1 MNYKDIIQI
10 LVGHPLIKD
19 ITKWMNSESKDLQLN
34 GLQASGKG
42 MMLSAIQQV
51 SGAKILVVMEDAET
65 AAYLYNDI
73 NRAMPTAKCGLL
85 PSSYKKSPKHGGLD
99 LASEIM
105 RTDALNIMHNAQ
117 ITTTPSTPNSK
128 LSTKCSPKLGEL
140 SEGLRGMQTLNS
152 KLSTLNSKLNNGW
165 LIVTS
170 PEGLIERV
178 APQQAFET
186 KRLIIRKGEIV
197 DSEKVIHSLAEWGF
211 ELVEFVYEPG
221 QYAQRGSILD
231 IFSFSNERPYRI
243 DFWDDE
249 VESIRVFDIEKQL
262 SINEVEEISIL
273 PNVTAKGDKETIS
286 IFNFLPSD
294 TIICWANMTFAIE
307 RINDIYDDTLIKQ
320 HSEKNVAD
328 VLNILINGNIAK
340 EQIAN
345 FRHITLKNS
354 TLLNS
359 QLSTECSPKLGEVH
373 EVGRGMLT
381 LNFNQ
386 SAQPPYHKNFDIVA
400 ESLRSF
406 INDGY
411 AIHICSDSKK
421 QTDRIASIFDE
432 RGDNIHFT
440 PIEGTIH
447 EGFID
452 HDLSVCFFTDHQIFD
467 RYHKFSLKSDIAK
480 AGKVSMTLKE
490 INQLQ
495 IGDYVV
501 HIDHGI
507 GKFAGLMVAENN
519 GKRQEVIKLLY
530 QNDDVIF
537 VSIHGLHRISK
548 YKGKDGEPPRINKLG
563 TGAWERLKERTKAKV
578 KDIARDLIQ
587 LYAAR
592 KAEKGFQ
599 FTPDSYLQ
607 HELEASFIYEDT
619 PDQATSTADIKH
631 DMESALPMDRLV
643 CGDVGFGKTELAIR
657 AAFKAATDGK
667 QVAVLVPTTVL
678 ALQHYKTFSERLKEF
693 PCRVEYL
700 SRAKKPSEVKVIKQD
715 LADGKIDILI
725 GTHKI
730 VGKEIK
736 FKDLGLL
743 IIDEEQKF
751 GVSVKEKLKA
761 MKVNVD
767 TLTLT
772 ATPIP
777 RTLQFSLM
785 GARDL
790 SILTTPPPNRYP
802 VTTEVCSYDD
812 EIIRDAIVT
821 EMNRNGQVF
830 LINNRVQNIY
840 LIEQKVRA
848 LVPDARVAVAHGQM
862 PTEQLE
868 ETIIDFIDYEY
879 DILIATSV
887 IESGVDIPNVNTIIV
902 HNAHMF
908 GLSDLHQLRGR
919 VGRSNR
925 KAYCYLIA
933 PPFNMLTSDARRRL
947 QAIETFAELG
957 SGFNIAMQDLD
968 IRGAGNI
975 LGAEQSGFIT
985 DLGYETY
992 QKILNEALAELRDQ
1006 EFSGL
1011 FADRKDAKD
1020 NYVSDCFIESDMEL
1034 MLPNWYVESQTER
1047 MALYRE
1053 LDNIQNER
1061 ALEEYKKRLNDRFGR
1076 IPDEAGDLMTM
1087 VRLRWLAQRYGVERL
1102 ILKRGKMHAYLVT
1115 NQKSAF
1121 YESKEFETLIQFCMA
1136 NYKRCALSEKDNKRI
1151 VQVSN
1156 INSVDD
1162 AYNIFNELNINT

>member
-1 MNYKDIIQI
+1 MNYNDIIQI
-10 LVGHPLIKD
+10 LAGHPLVKD
-19 ITKWMNSESKDLQLN
+19 ATKWMKSKSQNLQIN

-42 MMLSAIQQV
+42 MMHRAI
-51 SGAKILVVMEDAET
+51 
-65 AAYLYNDI
+65 
-73 NRAMPTAKCGLL
+73 PTGQCGLL
-85 PSSYKKSPKHGGLD
+85 PSSYKKLPKHGGLD

-105 RTDALNIMHNAQ
+105 RTDALNIIHN
-117 ITTTPSTPNSK
+117 PHD
-128 LSTKCSPKLGEL
+128 
-140 SEGLRGMQTLNS
+140 
-152 KLSTLNSKLNNGW
+152 NGW
-165 LIVTS
+165 LIITS

-178 APQQAFET
+178 ATKQTFEK
-186 KRLIIRKGEIV
+186 KRLTIRKGEEI
-197 DSEKVIHSLAEWGF
+197 DTEAIIRSLTEWGF

-221 QYAQRGSILD
+221 QYAQRGSIID

-243 DFWDDE
+243 DLWGDE
-249 VESIRVFDIEKQL
+249 VESIRIFDIEKQL
-262 SINEVEEISIL
+262 SINEIDEINIL
-273 PNVTAKGDKETIS
+273 PNVTAKSNKETVS
-286 IFNFLPSD
+286 IFNFLPQD

-328 VLNILINGNIAK
+328 VLNLLINGNIAK
-340 EQIAN
+340 EQIVD
-345 FRHITLKNS
+345 FRHITLKN
-354 TLLNS
+354 TNLLNS
-359 QLSTECSPKLGEVH
+359 AQPS
-373 EVGRGMLT
+373 T

-400 ESLRSF
+400 DSLRSF
-406 INDGY
+406 INEGY

-421 QTDRIASIFDE
+421 QTDRIAAIFDE

-440 PIEGTIH
+440 AIEGTIH

-530 QNDDVIF
+530 QNDDAIF

-548 YKGKDGEPPRINKLG
+548 YKGKDDEPPRMNKLG
-563 TGAWERLKERTKAKV
+563 SGAWERLKERTKAKV
-578 KDIARDLIQ
+578 KDIARDLIL

-619 PDQATSTADIKH
+619 PDQAKSTADIKQ
-631 DMESALPMDRLV
+631 DMESSLPMDRLV

-678 ALQHYKTFSERLKEF
+678 ALQHYKTFSERLKDF
-693 PCRVEYL
+693 PCQVEYL
-700 SRAKKPSEVKVIKQD
+700 SRAKKPSEVKLIKQQ
-715 LADGKIDILI
+715 LAEGKIDILI

-730 VGKEIK
+730 VGKDIL

-790 SILTTPPPNRYP
+790 SILTTPPSNRYP
-802 VTTEVCSYDD
+802 VTTEVCTYDD

-868 ETIIDFIDYEY
+868 QTIIDFIDYEY
-879 DILIATSV
+879 DVLIATSV

-925 KAYCYLIA
+925 KAYCYLMA
-933 PPFNMLTSDARRRL
+933 PPLNALTSDAR
-947 QAIETFAELG
+947 
-957 SGFNIAMQDLD
+957 S
-968 IRGAGNI
+968 
-975 LGAEQSGFIT
+975 S
-985 DLGYETY
+985 
-992 QKILNEALAELRDQ
+992 
-1006 EFSGL
+1006 
-1011 FADRKDAKD
+1011 
-1020 NYVSDCFIESDMEL
+1020 C
-1034 MLPNWYVESQTER
+1034 MLSSSR
-1047 MALYRE
+1047 
-1053 LDNIQNER
+1053 
-1061 ALEEYKKRLNDRFGR
+1061 
-1076 IPDEAGDLMTM
+1076 
-1087 VRLRWLAQRYGVERL
+1087 
-1102 ILKRGKMHAYLVT
+1102 
-1115 NQKSAF
+1115 
-1121 YESKEFETLIQFCMA
+1121 
-1136 NYKRCALSEKDNKRI
+1136 
-1151 VQVSN
+1151 
-1156 INSVDD
+1156 
-1162 AYNIFNELNINT
+1162 

>member
-10 LVGHPLIKD
+10 LAGHPLVKD
-19 ITKWMNSESKDLQLN
+19 ATKWMKSKSQNLQIN

-42 MMLSAIQQV
+42 MMLSAIQQK
-51 SGAKILVVMEDAET
+51 SKAKMLVVMEDAET

-73 NRAMPTAKCGLL
+73 NRVMPTGECGLI

-105 RTDALNIMHNAQ
+105 RTDALNIIHNSQ
-117 ITTTPSTPNSK
+117 
-128 LSTKCSPKLGEL
+128 
-140 SEGLRGMQTLNS
+140 
-152 KLSTLNSKLNNGW
+152 NNGW
-165 LIVTS
+165 LIITS

-178 APQQAFET
+178 ATQQTFEK
-186 KRLIIRKGEIV
+186 KRLTIRKGEEI
-197 DSEKVIHSLAEWGF
+197 DSELIIHSLAEWGF

-221 QYAQRGSILD
+221 QYAQRGSIID

-243 DFWDDE
+243 DLWGDE

-262 SINEVEEISIL
+262 SINEIAEINIL
-273 PNVTAKGDKETIS
+273 PNVTAKGNKDTIS
-286 IFNFLPSD
+286 IFNFIPQD

-320 HSEKNVAD
+320 NSEKNVAD
-328 VLNILINGNIAK
+328 ILNLLINGNIAK

-345 FRHITLKNS
+345 FRHITLKN
-354 TLLNS
+354 TPQLNS
-359 QLSTECSPKLGEVH
+359 QLSI
-373 EVGRGMLT
+373 

-400 ESLRSF
+400 DSLRSF

-411 AIHICSDSKK
+411 SIHICSDSKK
-421 QTDRIASIFDE
+421 QTDRIAAIFDE

-440 PIEGTIH
+440 AIEGTIH

-507 GKFAGLMVAENN
+507 GKFAGLMVADNN
-519 GKRQEVIKLLY
+519 GKKQEVIKLLY

-578 KDIARDLIQ
+578 KDIARDLIR

-619 PDQATSTADIKH
+619 PDQAKSTADIKQ
-631 DMESALPMDRLV
+631 DMESSLPMDRLV

-678 ALQHYKTFSERLKEF
+678 ALQHYKTFSERLKDF
-693 PCRVEYL
+693 PCKVEYL
-700 SRAKKPSEVKVIKQD
+700 SRAKKPSEVKLIKQQ
-715 LADGKIDILI
+715 LAEGKIDILI

-730 VGKEIK
+730 VGKDIQ

-802 VTTEVCSYDD
+802 VTTEVCTYDD

-868 ETIIDFIDYEY
+868 QTIIDFIDYDY
-879 DILIATSV
+879 DVLIATSV

-925 KAYCYLIA
+925 KAFCYLMA
-933 PPFNMLTSDARRRL
+933 PPLNMLTSDARRRL

-992 QKILNEALAELRDQ
+992 QKILNEALSELRDQ
-1006 EFSGL
+1006 EFSQL
-1011 FADRKDAKD
+1011 FADRKDANN
-1020 NYVSDCFIESDMEL
+1020 NYVHDCFIESDMEL

-1061 ALEEYKKRLNDRFGR
+1061 ALEEYRKRLTDRFGR

-1102 ILKRGKMHAYLVT
+1102 ILKRGKMHAYLVS
-1115 NQKSAF
+1115 NPKSVF

-1162 AYNIFNELNINT
+1162 AYNIFNELSIKK

>member
-1 MNYKDIIQI
+1 MNYNDIIQI
-10 LVGHPLIKD
+10 LAGHPLVKD
-19 ITKWMNSESKDLQLN
+19 ATKWIKSKSQNLQIN

-42 MMLSAIQQV
+42 MMLGAIQQK
-51 SGAKILVVMEDAET
+51 SKAKMLVVMEDAET

-73 NRAMPTAKCGLL
+73 NRAIPTGQCGLL

-105 RTDALNIMHNAQ
+105 RTDALNIIHN
-117 ITTTPSTPNSK
+117 PHD
-128 LSTKCSPKLGEL
+128 
-140 SEGLRGMQTLNS
+140 
-152 KLSTLNSKLNNGW
+152 NGW
-165 LIVTS
+165 LIITS

-178 APQQAFET
+178 ATKQTFEK
-186 KRLIIRKGEIV
+186 KRLTIRKGEEI
-197 DSEKVIHSLAEWGF
+197 DTEAIIRSLTEWGF

-221 QYAQRGSILD
+221 QYAQRGSIID

-243 DFWDDE
+243 DLWGDE
-249 VESIRVFDIEKQL
+249 VESIRIFDIEKQL
-262 SINEVEEISIL
+262 SINEIDEINIL
-273 PNVTAKGDKETIS
+273 PNVTAKSNKETVS
-286 IFNFLPSD
+286 IFNFLPQD

-328 VLNILINGNIAK
+328 VLNLLINGNIAK
-340 EQIAN
+340 EQIVD
-345 FRHITLKNS
+345 FRHITLKN
-354 TLLNS
+354 TNLLNS
-359 QLSTECSPKLGEVH
+359 AQPS
-373 EVGRGMLT
+373 T

-400 ESLRSF
+400 DSLRSF
-406 INDGY
+406 INEGY

-421 QTDRIASIFDE
+421 QTDRIAAIFDE

-440 PIEGTIH
+440 AIEGTIH

-530 QNDDVIF
+530 QNDDAIF

-548 YKGKDGEPPRINKLG
+548 YKGKDGEPPRMNKLG
-563 TGAWERLKERTKAKV
+563 SGAWERLKERTKAKV
-578 KDIARDLIQ
+578 KDIARDLIL

-619 PDQATSTADIKH
+619 PDQAKSTADIKQ
-631 DMESALPMDRLV
+631 DMESSLPMDRLV

-678 ALQHYKTFSERLKEF
+678 ALQHYKTFSERLKDF
-693 PCRVEYL
+693 PCKVEYL
-700 SRAKKPSEVKVIKQD
+700 SRAKKPSEVKLIKQQ
-715 LADGKIDILI
+715 LAEGKIDILI

-730 VGKEIK
+730 VGKDIL

-790 SILTTPPPNRYP
+790 SILTTPPFNRYP
-802 VTTEVCSYDD
+802 VTTEVCTYDD

-868 ETIIDFIDYEY
+868 QTIIDFIDYEY
-879 DILIATSV
+879 DVLIATSV

-925 KAYCYLIA
+925 KAYCYLMA
-933 PPFNMLTSDARRRL
+933 PPLNALTSDARRRL

-992 QKILNEALAELRDQ
+992 QKILNEALSELRDQ
-1006 EFSGL
+1006 EFSQL
-1011 FADRKDAKD
+1011 FADRKDANN
-1020 NYVSDCFIESDMEL
+1020 NYVHDCFIESDMEL

-1053 LDNIQNER
+1053 LDNIQDER
-1061 ALEEYKKRLNDRFGR
+1061 ALEEYRKRLTDRFGR

-1102 ILKRGKMHAYLVT
+1102 ILKRGKMHAYLVSNT
-1115 NQKSAF
+1115 KSAF
-1121 YESKEFETLIQFCMA
+1121 YESKEFETLIQFCMT

-1162 AYNIFNELNINT
+1162 AYSIFNELSIKK

>member
-1 MNYKDIIQI
+1 MIYKDIIQI
-10 LVGHPLIKD
+10 LAGHPLLKD
-19 ITKWMNSESKDLQLN
+19 ISKWMNSDSKGLQLN

-42 MMLSAIQQV
+42 MMLSAIQQ
-51 SGAKILVVMEDAET
+51 SFDAKMLIVMEDAET

-73 NRAMPTAKCGLL
+73 NRAMPIGTCGLL
-85 PSSYKKSPKHGGLD
+85 PSSYKKSPKQGGLD

-105 RTDALNIMHNAQ
+105 RTDALNIIHKTQDYNKKD
-117 ITTTPSTPNSK
+117 NSQ
-128 LSTKCSPKLGEL
+128 P
-140 SEGLRGMQTLNS
+140 
-152 KLSTLNSKLNNGW
+152 STLNSQLNDGW

-178 APQQAFET
+178 EPQQTFET
-186 KRLIIRKGEIV
+186 KRLTIRKGEEI
-197 DSEKVIHSLAEWGF
+197 DSELIIKNLAEWGF

-345 FRHITLKNS
+345 FRHITLKNTS
-354 TLLNS
+354 LLS
-359 QLSTECSPKLGEVH
+359 YQPS
-373 EVGRGMLT
+373 T

-400 ESLRSF
+400 DSLHSF

-730 VGKEIK
+730 VGKDIV

-802 VTTEVCSYDD
+802 VTTEVCTYDD

-848 LVPDARVAVAHGQM
+848 LVPDARIAVAHGQM

-879 DILIATSV
+879 DVLIATSV

-992 QKILNEALAELRDQ
+992 QKILNEALTELRDQ

-1061 ALEEYKKRLNDRFGR
+1061 ALEEYKKRLTDRFGR

-1102 ILKRGKMHAYLVT
+1102 ILKRGKMHAYLVS
-1115 NQKSAF
+1115 NQKSTF
-1121 YESKEFETLIQFCMA
+1121 YESKEFEELIQYCMS

-1162 AYNIFNELNINT
+1162 AYNIFNELSLKK

>member
-10 LVGHPLIKD
+10 LTGHPLVKD
-19 ITKWMNSESKDLQLN
+19 TTKWMKSKSQNLQIN

-42 MMLSAIQQV
+42 MMLSAIQQK
-51 SGAKILVVMEDAET
+51 SKAKMLVVMEDAET

-73 NRAMPTAKCGLL
+73 NRAMPTGECGLL

-105 RTDALNIMHNAQ
+105 RTDALNIIHNSQ
-117 ITTTPSTPNSK
+117 
-128 LSTKCSPKLGEL
+128 
-140 SEGLRGMQTLNS
+140 
-152 KLSTLNSKLNNGW
+152 NNGW
-165 LIVTS
+165 LIITS

-178 APQQAFET
+178 ATQQTFEK
-186 KRLIIRKGEIV
+186 KRLTIRKGEEI
-197 DSEKVIHSLAEWGF
+197 DSELIVRSLTEWGF
-211 ELVEFVYEPG
+211 EFVEFVYEPG
-221 QYAQRGSILD
+221 QYAQRGSIID

-243 DFWDDE
+243 DLWGDE
-249 VESIRVFDIEKQL
+249 VESIRIFDIEKQL
-262 SINEVEEISIL
+262 SINEIDEINIL
-273 PNVTAKGDKETIS
+273 PNVTAKGDKDTVS
-286 IFNFLPSD
+286 IFNFLPQD
-294 TIICWANMTFAIE
+294 TVICWANMTFAIE

-328 VLNILINGNIAK
+328 VLNLLINGNIAK
-340 EQIAN
+340 EQMAN
-345 FRHITLKNS
+345 FRHITLKNTS
-354 TLLNS
+354 LLSSQATTL
-359 QLSTECSPKLGEVH
+359 T
-373 EVGRGMLT
+373 
-381 LNFNQ
+381 FNQ

-400 ESLRSF
+400 NSLRSF
-406 INDGY
+406 INEGY

-421 QTDRIASIFDE
+421 QTDRIAAIFDE

-440 PIEGTIH
+440 AIEGTIH

-507 GKFAGLMVAENN
+507 GKFAGLMVTENN
-519 GKRQEVIKLLY
+519 GKRQEVIKLIYL
-530 QNDDVIF
+530 NDDAIF

-548 YKGKDGEPPRINKLG
+548 YKGKDGEPPRMNKLG
-563 TGAWERLKERTKAKV
+563 SGAWERLKERTKAKV
-578 KDIARDLIQ
+578 KDIARDLIL

-619 PDQATSTADIKH
+619 PDQAKSTADIKQ
-631 DMESALPMDRLV
+631 DMESSLPMDRLV

-678 ALQHYKTFSERLKEF
+678 ALQHYKTFSERLKDF
-693 PCRVEYL
+693 PCKIEYL
-700 SRAKKPSEVKVIKQD
+700 SRAKKPSEVKLIKQQ
-715 LADGKIDILI
+715 LAEGKIDILI

-730 VGKEIK
+730 VGKEIQ

-802 VTTEVCSYDD
+802 VTTEVCTYDD

-848 LVPDARVAVAHGQM
+848 LVPDARIAVAHGQM

-868 ETIIDFIDYEY
+868 QTIIDFIDYEY
-879 DILIATSV
+879 DVLIATSV

-925 KAYCYLIA
+925 KAFCYLMA
-933 PPFNMLTSDARRRL
+933 PPLNMLTSDARRRL

-1006 EFSGL
+1006 EFSQL
-1011 FADRKDAKD
+1011 FADRRDA
-1020 NYVSDCFIESDMEL
+1020 NTNFVNDCFIESDMEL

-1047 MALYRE
+1047 IALYRE

-1061 ALEEYKKRLNDRFGR
+1061 ALEEYRKRLTDRFGR

-1102 ILKRGKMHAYLVT
+1102 ILKRGKMHAYLVSNT
-1115 NQKSAF
+1115 KSTF

-1162 AYNIFNELNINT
+1162 AYNIFNELSQKK

>member
-1 MNYKDIIQI
+1 MIYKDIIQI
-10 LVGHPLIKD
+10 LAGHPLLKD
-19 ITKWMNSESKDLQLN
+19 ISKWMNSDSKGLQLN

-42 MMLSAIQQV
+42 MMLSAIQQ
-51 SGAKILVVMEDAET
+51 SFDAKMLIVMEDAET

-73 NRAMPTAKCGLL
+73 NRAMPIGTCGLL
-85 PSSYKKSPKHGGLD
+85 PSSYKKSPKQGGLD

-105 RTDALNIMHNAQ
+105 RTDALNIIHKTQDNNKKD
-117 ITTTPSTPNSK
+117 NS
-128 LSTKCSPKLGEL
+128 
-140 SEGLRGMQTLNS
+140 Q
-152 KLSTLNSKLNNGW
+152 LSTLNSQLNDGW

-178 APQQAFET
+178 EPQQTFET
-186 KRLIIRKGEIV
+186 KRLTIRKGEEI
-197 DSEKVIHSLAEWGF
+197 DSELIIKNLAEWGF

-345 FRHITLKNS
+345 FRHITLKNTS
-354 TLLNS
+354 LLS
-359 QLSTECSPKLGEVH
+359 YQPS
-373 EVGRGMLT
+373 T

-400 ESLRSF
+400 DSLHSF

-730 VGKEIK
+730 VGKDIV

-802 VTTEVCSYDD
+802 VTTEVCTYDD

-848 LVPDARVAVAHGQM
+848 LVPDARIAVAHGQM

-879 DILIATSV
+879 DVLIATSV

-992 QKILNEALAELRDQ
+992 QKILNEALTELRDQ

-1061 ALEEYKKRLNDRFGR
+1061 ALEEYKKRLTDRFGR
-1076 IPDEAGDLMTM
+1076 IPDEASDLMTM

-1102 ILKRGKMHAYLVT
+1102 ILKRGKMHAYLVS
-1115 NQKSAF
+1115 NQKSTF
-1121 YESKEFETLIQFCMA
+1121 YESKEFEELIQYCMS

-1162 AYNIFNELNINT
+1162 AYNIFNELSLKK

>member
-1 MNYKDIIQI
+1 MNYNDIIQI
-10 LVGHPLIKD
+10 LAGHPLVKD
-19 ITKWMNSESKDLQLN
+19 ATKWMKSKSQNLQIN

-42 MMLSAIQQV
+42 MMLGAIQQK
-51 SGAKILVVMEDAET
+51 SKAKMLVVMEDAET

-73 NRAMPTAKCGLL
+73 NRAIPTGQCGLL

-105 RTDALNIMHNAQ
+105 RTDALNIIHN
-117 ITTTPSTPNSK
+117 PHD
-128 LSTKCSPKLGEL
+128 
-140 SEGLRGMQTLNS
+140 
-152 KLSTLNSKLNNGW
+152 NGW
-165 LIVTS
+165 LIITS

-178 APQQAFET
+178 ATKQTFEK
-186 KRLIIRKGEIV
+186 KRLTIRKGEEI
-197 DSEKVIHSLAEWGF
+197 DTETIIQSLTEWGF

-221 QYAQRGSILD
+221 QYAQRGSIID

-243 DFWDDE
+243 DLWGDE
-249 VESIRVFDIEKQL
+249 VESIRIFDIEKQL
-262 SINEVEEISIL
+262 SINEIDEINIL
-273 PNVTAKGDKETIS
+273 PNVTAKSNKETVS
-286 IFNFLPSD
+286 IFNFLPQD

-328 VLNILINGNIAK
+328 VLNLLINGNIAK
-340 EQIAN
+340 EQIVD
-345 FRHITLKNS
+345 FRHITLKN
-354 TLLNS
+354 THILNNTQPS
-359 QLSTECSPKLGEVH
+359 
-373 EVGRGMLT
+373 T

-400 ESLRSF
+400 DSLRSF
-406 INDGY
+406 INEGY

-421 QTDRIASIFDE
+421 QTDRIAAIFDE

-440 PIEGTIH
+440 AIEGTIH

-530 QNDDVIF
+530 QNDDAIF

-548 YKGKDGEPPRINKLG
+548 YKGKDGEPPRMNKLG
-563 TGAWERLKERTKAKV
+563 SGAWERLKERTKAKV
-578 KDIARDLIQ
+578 KDIARDLIL

-619 PDQATSTADIKH
+619 PDQAKSTADIKQ
-631 DMESALPMDRLV
+631 DMESSLPMDRLV

-678 ALQHYKTFSERLKEF
+678 ALQHYKTFSERLKDF
-693 PCRVEYL
+693 PCKVEYL
-700 SRAKKPSEVKVIKQD
+700 SRAKKPSEVKLIKQQ
-715 LADGKIDILI
+715 LAEGKIDILI

-730 VGKEIK
+730 VGKDIL

-790 SILTTPPPNRYP
+790 SILTTPPSNRYP
-802 VTTEVCSYDD
+802 VTTEVCTYDD
-812 EIIRDAIVT
+812 ETIRDAIVT

-868 ETIIDFIDYEY
+868 QTIIDFIDYEY
-879 DILIATSV
+879 DVLIATSV

-925 KAYCYLIA
+925 KAYCYLMA
-933 PPFNMLTSDARRRL
+933 PPLNALTSDARRRL

-992 QKILNEALAELRDQ
+992 QKILNEALSELRDQ
-1006 EFSGL
+1006 EFSQL
-1011 FADRKDAKD
+1011 FADRKDANN
-1020 NYVSDCFIESDMEL
+1020 NYVHDCFIESDMEL

-1053 LDNIQNER
+1053 LDNIQDER
-1061 ALEEYKKRLNDRFGR
+1061 ALEEYRKRLTDRFGR

-1102 ILKRGKMHAYLVT
+1102 ILKRGKMHAYLVSNT
-1115 NQKSAF
+1115 KSAF
-1121 YESKEFETLIQFCMA
+1121 YESKEFETLIQFCMT

-1162 AYNIFNELNINT
+1162 AYSIFNELSIKNK

>member
-1 MNYKDIIQI
+1 MIYKDIIQQ
-10 LVGHPLIKD
+10 LTRHPLVKD
-19 ITKWMNSESKDLQLN
+19 ITKWMKSNSNGLQLN

-42 MMLSAIQQV
+42 MMLSAIQQ
-51 SGAKILVVMEDAET
+51 SSEAKMLIVMEDAET

-73 NRAMPTAKCGLL
+73 NRAMPAGTCGLL

-105 RTDALNIMHNAQ
+105 RTDALNIIHNSQ
-117 ITTTPSTPNSK
+117 FIIHNYKNSN
-128 LSTKCSPKLGEL
+128 LSPLTS
-140 SEGLRGMQTLNS
+140 N
-152 KLSTLNSKLNNGW
+152 LNNGW

-178 APQQAFET
+178 TPQQTFET
-186 KRLIIRKGEIV
+186 KRLTIHKGEEI
-197 DSEKVIHSLAEWGF
+197 DSEKIIHSLAEWGF

-243 DFWDDE
+243 DFWDNE
-249 VESIRVFDIEKQL
+249 IESIRVFDIEKQL

-273 PNVTAKGDKETIS
+273 PNVTAKSDKETVS

-320 HSEKNVAD
+320 HSEKNIAD
-328 VLNILINGNIAK
+328 VLNLLINGNIAK

-354 TLLNS
+354 SLLTPNS
-359 QLSTECSPKLGEVH
+359 S
-373 EVGRGMLT
+373 

-400 ESLRSF
+400 DSLRSF

-411 AIHICSDSKK
+411 TIHICSDSKK

-678 ALQHYKTFSERLKEF
+678 ALQHYKTFSERLKDF
-693 PCRVEYL
+693 PCKVEYL
-700 SRAKKPSEVKVIKQD
+700 SRAKKPAEVKQIKQQ

-730 VGKEIK
+730 VGKDIV

-790 SILTTPPPNRYP
+790 SILTTPPSNRYP
-802 VTTEVCSYDD
+802 VATEVCTYND

-879 DILIATSV
+879 DVLIATSV

-992 QKILNEALAELRDQ
+992 QKILNEALSELRDQ
-1006 EFSGL
+1006 EFSQL
-1011 FADRKDAKD
+1011 FADRKDSNN
-1020 NYVSDCFIESDMEL
+1020 NYVHDCFIESDMEL

-1053 LDNIQNER
+1053 LDNIQNEH
-1061 ALEEYKKRLNDRFGR
+1061 ALEEYRKRLTDRFGR

-1102 ILKRGKMHAYLVT
+1102 ILKRGKMHAYLVS

-1121 YESKEFETLIQFCMA
+1121 YESAEFETLIQFCMT
-1136 NYKRCALSEKDNKRI
+1136 NYHRCALSEKDNKRI

-1156 INSVDD
+1156 IHSVDE
-1162 AYNIFNELNINT
+1162 AYNIFNELSLKK

>member
-1 MNYKDIIQI
+1 MNYKDIIQ
-10 LVGHPLIKD
+10 LLATHPMLKD
-19 ITKWMNSESKDLQLN
+19 VARWMNSNAQSLHLG
-34 GLQASGKG
+34 GLHASGKS
-42 MMLSAIQQV
+42 MMLNAIQQTT
-51 SGAKILVVMEDAET
+51 GMKMLVVAEDAET

-73 NRAMPTAKCGLL
+73 NRAMPVGKCGLL

-105 RTDALNIMHNAQ
+105 RTDALNIMHETRDTRHETRDA
-117 ITTTPSTPNSK
+117 
-128 LSTKCSPKLGEL
+128 
-140 SEGLRGMQTLNS
+140 R
-152 KLSTLNSKLNNGW
+152 LSTLNSQLNNGW

-178 APQQAFET
+178 APRQTFET
-186 KRLIIRKGEIV
+186 KRLTIRKGEEI
-197 DSEKVIHSLAEWGF
+197 DSELVVRNLAEWGF

-243 DFWDDE
+243 DFWGDE

-262 SINEVEEISIL
+262 SINEVEEINIL
-273 PNVTAKGDKETIS
+273 PNVTAKDGEETVS

-294 TIICWANMTFAIE
+294 TIICWSNMTFALE
-307 RINDIYDDTLIKQ
+307 RLNDIYDDTLVKQ
-320 HSEKNVAD
+320 HSEKNIAD
-328 VLNILINGNIAK
+328 VLNVLINGNIAK
-340 EQIAN
+340 EQCASFKHIYLDK
-345 FRHITLKNS
+345 RHETRNAK
-354 TLLNS
+354 
-359 QLSTECSPKLGEVH
+359 LS
-373 EVGRGMLT
+373 T

-386 SAQPPYHKNFDIVA
+386 STQPPYHKNFDIVS

-411 AIHICSDSKK
+411 AIYICSDSKK
-421 QTDRIASIFDE
+421 QTDRIAAIFDE

-440 PIEGTIH
+440 PVEGTIH

-507 GKFAGLMVAENN
+507 GKFAGLMVADNN
-519 GKRQEVIKLLY
+519 GKKQEVIKLLY

-599 FTPDSYLQ
+599 FSPDSYLQ

-619 PDQATSTADIKH
+619 PDQAKSTADIKH
-631 DMESALPMDRLV
+631 DMESTLPMDRLV

-700 SRAKKPSEVKVIKQD
+700 SRAKKPAEVKQIRQD

-730 VGKEIK
+730 VGKDIQ

-812 EIIRDAIVT
+812 EIIRDAIIT

-848 LVPDARVAVAHGQM
+848 LVPYARVAVAHGQM
-862 PTEQLE
+862 PTQELE

-879 DILIATSV
+879 DVLIATSV

-925 KAYCYLIA
+925 KAFCYLIA

-992 QKILNEALAELRDQ
+992 QKILNEALSELRDQ
-1006 EFSGL
+1006 EFSQL
-1011 FADRKDAKD
+1011 FADRKDAND
-1020 NYVSDCFIESDMEL
+1020 NYVHDCFIESDMEL

-1061 ALEEYKKRLNDRFGR
+1061 ALEEYKQRLTDRFGR

-1102 ILKRGKMHAYLVT
+1102 ILKRGKMHAYLVS

-1121 YESKEFETLIQFCMA
+1121 YESKEFEELIQYCMT

-1162 AYNIFNELNINT
+1162 AYNVFNELSLKKAISSK

>member
-10 LVGHPLIKD
+10 LTGHPLVKD
-19 ITKWMNSESKDLQLN
+19 TTKWMKSKSQNLQIN

-42 MMLSAIQQV
+42 MMLSAIQQK
-51 SGAKILVVMEDAET
+51 SKAKMLVVMEDAET

-73 NRAMPTAKCGLL
+73 NRAMPTGECGLL

-105 RTDALNIMHNAQ
+105 RTDALNIIHNSQ
-117 ITTTPSTPNSK
+117 
-128 LSTKCSPKLGEL
+128 
-140 SEGLRGMQTLNS
+140 
-152 KLSTLNSKLNNGW
+152 NNGW
-165 LIVTS
+165 LIITS

-178 APQQAFET
+178 ATQQTFEK
-186 KRLIIRKGEIV
+186 KRLTIRKGEEI
-197 DSEKVIHSLAEWGF
+197 DSELIVRSLTEWGF
-211 ELVEFVYEPG
+211 EFVEFVYEPG
-221 QYAQRGSILD
+221 QYAQRGSIID

-243 DFWDDE
+243 DLWGDE

-262 SINEVEEISIL
+262 SINEIDEINIL
-273 PNVTAKGDKETIS
+273 PNVTIKGDKDTVS
-286 IFNFLPSD
+286 IFNFLPQD
-294 TIICWANMTFAIE
+294 TVICWANMTFAIE

-328 VLNILINGNIAK
+328 VLNLLINGNIAK
-340 EQIAN
+340 EQMAN
-345 FRHITLKNS
+345 FRHITLKNTS
-354 TLLNS
+354 LLSSQATTL
-359 QLSTECSPKLGEVH
+359 T
-373 EVGRGMLT
+373 
-381 LNFNQ
+381 FNQ

-400 ESLRSF
+400 NSLRSF
-406 INDGY
+406 INEGY

-421 QTDRIASIFDE
+421 QTDRIAAIFDE

-440 PIEGTIH
+440 AIEGTIH

-507 GKFAGLMVAENN
+507 GKFAGLMVTENN
-519 GKRQEVIKLLY
+519 GKRQEVIKLIYL
-530 QNDDVIF
+530 NDDAIF

-548 YKGKDGEPPRINKLG
+548 YKGKDGEPPRMNKLG
-563 TGAWERLKERTKAKV
+563 SGAWERLKERTKAKV
-578 KDIARDLIQ
+578 KDIARDLIL

-619 PDQATSTADIKH
+619 PDQAKSTADIKQ
-631 DMESALPMDRLV
+631 DMESSLPMDRLV

-678 ALQHYKTFSERLKEF
+678 ALQHYKTFSERLKDF
-693 PCRVEYL
+693 PCKVEYL
-700 SRAKKPSEVKVIKQD
+700 SRAKKPSEVKLIKQQ
-715 LADGKIDILI
+715 LAEGKIDILI

-730 VGKEIK
+730 VGKEIQ

-802 VTTEVCSYDD
+802 VTTEVCTYDD

-848 LVPDARVAVAHGQM
+848 LVPDARIAVAHGQM

-868 ETIIDFIDYEY
+868 QTIIDFIDYEY
-879 DILIATSV
+879 DVLIATSV

-925 KAYCYLIA
+925 KAFCYLMA
-933 PPFNMLTSDARRRL
+933 PPLNMLTSDARRRL

-1006 EFSGL
+1006 EFSQL
-1011 FADRKDAKD
+1011 FADRRDA
-1020 NYVSDCFIESDMEL
+1020 NTNFVNDCFIESDMEL

-1061 ALEEYKKRLNDRFGR
+1061 ALEEYRKRLTDRFGR

-1102 ILKRGKMHAYLVT
+1102 ILKRGKMHAYLVSNT
-1115 NQKSAF
+1115 KSAF

-1162 AYNIFNELNINT
+1162 AYNIFNELSIKK

>member
-10 LVGHPLIKD
+10 LAGHPLVKD
-19 ITKWMNSESKDLQLN
+19 ITKWMNSGSKGLQLN

-42 MMLSAIQQV
+42 MMLSAIQQT
-51 SGAKILVVMEDAET
+51 SEAKMLVVMEDAET

-73 NRAMPTAKCGLL
+73 NRAMPTGRCGLL

-105 RTDALNIMHNAQ
+105 RTDALNIIHNSQ
-117 ITTTPSTPNSK
+117 FIIHNYK
-128 LSTKCSPKLGEL
+128 
-140 SEGLRGMQTLNS
+140 NS
-152 KLSTLNSKLNNGW
+152 KLSTLNSQLNNGW

-178 APQQAFET
+178 TPQQTFET
-186 KRLIIRKGEIV
+186 KRLTIRKGEEV
-197 DSEKVIHSLAEWGF
+197 DSEKVIRSLAEWGF

-243 DFWDDE
+243 DFWDNE
-249 VESIRVFDIEKQL
+249 IESIRVFDIEKQL

-294 TIICWANMTFAIE
+294 TIICWSNMTFAIE

-328 VLNILINGNIAK
+328 VLNLLINGNIAK

-345 FRHITLKNS
+345 FRHIYLKKHENKNS
-354 TLLNS
+354 SDKSDRQTHL
-359 QLSTECSPKLGEVH
+359 TSPTSPTN
-373 EVGRGMLT
+373 LT
-381 LNFNQ
+381 TFNFNQ

-400 ESLRSF
+400 NSLRSF

-548 YKGKDGEPPRINKLG
+548 YKGKDGEPPHINKLG

-619 PDQATSTADIKH
+619 PDQAKSTADIKH

-657 AAFKAATDGK
+657 AAFKAATDSK

-678 ALQHYKTFSERLKEF
+678 ALQHYKTFSERLKDF
-693 PCRVEYL
+693 PCKVEYL
-700 SRAKKPSEVKVIKQD
+700 SRAKKPAEVKQIKQQ

-730 VGKEIK
+730 VGKDIV

-802 VTTEVCSYDD
+802 VATEVCTYDD

-879 DILIATSV
+879 DVLIATSV

-933 PPFNMLTSDARRRL
+933 PPMNMLTSDARRRL

-992 QKILNEALAELRDQ
+992 QKILNEALSELRDQ
-1006 EFSGL
+1006 EFSQL
-1011 FADRKDAKD
+1011 FADRKDANN
-1020 NYVSDCFIESDMEL
+1020 NYVHDCFIESDMEL

-1053 LDNIQNER
+1053 LDNIQNEH
-1061 ALEEYKKRLNDRFGR
+1061 ALEEYRKRLTDRFGR

-1102 ILKRGKMHAYLVT
+1102 ILKRGKMHAYLVS

-1121 YESKEFETLIQFCMA
+1121 YESAEFETLIQFCMT

-1162 AYNIFNELNINT
+1162 AYNIFNELN

>member
-10 LVGHPLIKD
+10 LTGHPLVKD
-19 ITKWMNSESKDLQLN
+19 TTKWMKSKSQNLQIN

-42 MMLSAIQQV
+42 MMLSAIQQK
-51 SGAKILVVMEDAET
+51 SKAKMLVVMEDAET

-73 NRAMPTAKCGLL
+73 NRAMPTGECGLL

-105 RTDALNIMHNAQ
+105 RTDALNIIHNSQ
-117 ITTTPSTPNSK
+117 
-128 LSTKCSPKLGEL
+128 
-140 SEGLRGMQTLNS
+140 
-152 KLSTLNSKLNNGW
+152 NNGW
-165 LIVTS
+165 LIITS

-178 APQQAFET
+178 ATQQTFEK
-186 KRLIIRKGEIV
+186 KRLTIRKGEEI
-197 DSEKVIHSLAEWGF
+197 DSELIVRSLTEWGF
-211 ELVEFVYEPG
+211 EFVEFVYEPG
-221 QYAQRGSILD
+221 QYAQRGSIID

-243 DFWDDE
+243 DLWGDE

-262 SINEVEEISIL
+262 SINEIDEINIL
-273 PNVTAKGDKETIS
+273 PNVTAKGDKDTVS
-286 IFNFLPSD
+286 IFNFLPQD
-294 TIICWANMTFAIE
+294 TVICWANMTFAIE

-328 VLNILINGNIAK
+328 VLNLLINGNIAK
-340 EQIAN
+340 EQMAN
-345 FRHITLKNS
+345 FRHITLKNTS
-354 TLLNS
+354 LLSSQATTL
-359 QLSTECSPKLGEVH
+359 T
-373 EVGRGMLT
+373 
-381 LNFNQ
+381 FNQ

-400 ESLRSF
+400 NSLRSF
-406 INDGY
+406 INEGY

-421 QTDRIASIFDE
+421 QTDRIAAIFDE

-440 PIEGTIH
+440 AIEGTIH

-507 GKFAGLMVAENN
+507 GKFAGLMVTENN
-519 GKRQEVIKLLY
+519 GKRQEVIKLIYL
-530 QNDDVIF
+530 NDDAIF

-548 YKGKDGEPPRINKLG
+548 YKGQDGEPPRMNKLG
-563 TGAWERLKERTKAKV
+563 SGAWERLKERTKAKV
-578 KDIARDLIQ
+578 KDIARDLIL

-619 PDQATSTADIKH
+619 PDQAKSTADIKQ
-631 DMESALPMDRLV
+631 DMESSLPMDRLV

-678 ALQHYKTFSERLKEF
+678 ALQHYKTFSERLKDF
-693 PCRVEYL
+693 PCKVEYL
-700 SRAKKPSEVKVIKQD
+700 SRAKKPSEVKLIKQQ
-715 LADGKIDILI
+715 LAEGKIDILI

-730 VGKEIK
+730 VGKEIQ

-802 VTTEVCSYDD
+802 VTTEVCTYDD

-848 LVPDARVAVAHGQM
+848 LVPDARIAVAHGQM

-868 ETIIDFIDYEY
+868 QTIIDFIDYEY
-879 DILIATSV
+879 DVLIATSV

-925 KAYCYLIA
+925 KAFCYLMA
-933 PPFNMLTSDARRRL
+933 PPLNMLTSDARRRL

-1006 EFSGL
+1006 EFSQL
-1011 FADRKDAKD
+1011 FADRRDA
-1020 NYVSDCFIESDMEL
+1020 NTNFVNDCFIESDMEL

-1061 ALEEYKKRLNDRFGR
+1061 ALEEYRKRLTDRFGR

-1102 ILKRGKMHAYLVT
+1102 ILKRGKMHAYLVSNT
-1115 NQKSAF
+1115 KSAF

-1162 AYNIFNELNINT
+1162 AYNIFNELSKKK

>member
-10 LVGHPLIKD
+10 LTGHPLVKD
-19 ITKWMNSESKDLQLN
+19 TTKWMKSKSQNLQIN

-42 MMLSAIQQV
+42 MMLSAIQQK
-51 SGAKILVVMEDAET
+51 SKAKMLVVMEDAET

-73 NRAMPTAKCGLL
+73 NRAMPTGECGLL

-105 RTDALNIMHNAQ
+105 RTDALNIIHNSQ
-117 ITTTPSTPNSK
+117 
-128 LSTKCSPKLGEL
+128 
-140 SEGLRGMQTLNS
+140 
-152 KLSTLNSKLNNGW
+152 NNGW
-165 LIVTS
+165 LIITS

-178 APQQAFET
+178 ATQQTFEK
-186 KRLIIRKGEIV
+186 KRLTIRKGEEI
-197 DSEKVIHSLAEWGF
+197 DSELIVHSLTEWGF
-211 ELVEFVYEPG
+211 EFVEFVYEPG
-221 QYAQRGSILD
+221 QYAQRGSIID

-243 DFWDDE
+243 DLWGDE

-262 SINEVEEISIL
+262 SINEIDEINIL
-273 PNVTAKGDKETIS
+273 PNVTAKGDKDTVS
-286 IFNFLPSD
+286 IFNFLPQD
-294 TIICWANMTFAIE
+294 TVICWANMTFAIE

-328 VLNILINGNIAK
+328 VLNLHINGNIAK
-340 EQIAN
+340 EQMAN
-345 FRHITLKNS
+345 FRHITLKNTS
-354 TLLNS
+354 LLSSQATTL
-359 QLSTECSPKLGEVH
+359 T
-373 EVGRGMLT
+373 
-381 LNFNQ
+381 FNQ

-400 ESLRSF
+400 NSLRSF
-406 INDGY
+406 INEGY

-421 QTDRIASIFDE
+421 QTDRIAAIFDE

-440 PIEGTIH
+440 AIEGTIH

-507 GKFAGLMVAENN
+507 GKFAGLMVTENN
-519 GKRQEVIKLLY
+519 GKRQEVIKLIYL
-530 QNDDVIF
+530 NDDAIF

-548 YKGKDGEPPRINKLG
+548 YKGKDGEPPRMNKLG
-563 TGAWERLKERTKAKV
+563 SGAWERLKERTKAKV
-578 KDIARDLIQ
+578 KDIARDLIL

-619 PDQATSTADIKH
+619 PDQAKSTADIKQ
-631 DMESALPMDRLV
+631 DMESSLPMDRLV

-678 ALQHYKTFSERLKEF
+678 ALQHYKTFSERLKDF
-693 PCRVEYL
+693 PCKVEYL
-700 SRAKKPSEVKVIKQD
+700 SRAKKPSEVKLIKQQ
-715 LADGKIDILI
+715 LAEGKIDILI

-730 VGKEIK
+730 VGKEIQ

-802 VTTEVCSYDD
+802 VTTEVCTYDD

-848 LVPDARVAVAHGQM
+848 LVPDARIAVAHGQM

-868 ETIIDFIDYEY
+868 QTIIDFIDYEY
-879 DILIATSV
+879 DVLIATSV

-925 KAYCYLIA
+925 KAFCYLMA
-933 PPFNMLTSDARRRL
+933 PPLNMLTSDARRRL

-1006 EFSGL
+1006 EFSQL
-1011 FADRKDAKD
+1011 FADRRDA
-1020 NYVSDCFIESDMEL
+1020 NTNFVNDCFIESDMEL

-1061 ALEEYKKRLNDRFGR
+1061 ALEEYRKRLTDRFGR

-1102 ILKRGKMHAYLVT
+1102 ILKRGKMHAYLVSNT
-1115 NQKSAF
+1115 KSAF

-1162 AYNIFNELNINT
+1162 AYNIFNELSIKK

>member
-1 MNYKDIIQI
+1 MIYKDIIQI
-10 LVGHPLIKD
+10 LAGHPLLKD
-19 ITKWMNSESKDLQLN
+19 ISKWMNSDSKGLQLN

-42 MMLSAIQQV
+42 MMLSAIQQ
-51 SGAKILVVMEDAET
+51 SFDAKMLIVMEDAET

-73 NRAMPTAKCGLL
+73 NRAMPIGTCGLL
-85 PSSYKKSPKHGGLD
+85 PSSYKKSPKQGGLD

-105 RTDALNIMHNAQ
+105 RTDALNIIHKTQDYNKKD
-117 ITTTPSTPNSK
+117 NSQ
-128 LSTKCSPKLGEL
+128 P
-140 SEGLRGMQTLNS
+140 
-152 KLSTLNSKLNNGW
+152 STLNSQLNDGW

-178 APQQAFET
+178 EPQQTFET
-186 KRLIIRKGEIV
+186 KRLTIRKGEEI
-197 DSEKVIHSLAEWGF
+197 DSELIIKNLAEWGF

-249 VESIRVFDIEKQL
+249 VESIRVFDIEIQL

-345 FRHITLKNS
+345 FRHITLKNTS
-354 TLLNS
+354 LLS
-359 QLSTECSPKLGEVH
+359 YQPS
-373 EVGRGMLT
+373 T

-400 ESLRSF
+400 DSLHSF

-730 VGKEIK
+730 VGKDIV

-802 VTTEVCSYDD
+802 VTTEVCTYDD

-848 LVPDARVAVAHGQM
+848 LVPDARIAVAHGQM

-879 DILIATSV
+879 DVLIATSV

-992 QKILNEALAELRDQ
+992 QKILNEALTELRDQ

-1061 ALEEYKKRLNDRFGR
+1061 ALEEYKKRLTDRFGR

-1102 ILKRGKMHAYLVT
+1102 ILKRGKMHAYLVS
-1115 NQKSAF
+1115 NQKSTF
-1121 YESKEFETLIQFCMA
+1121 YESKEFEELIQYCMS

-1162 AYNIFNELNINT
+1162 AYNIFNELSLKK

>member
-10 LVGHPLIKD
+10 LTGHPLVKD
-19 ITKWMNSESKDLQLN
+19 TTKWMKSKSQNLQIN

-42 MMLSAIQQV
+42 MMLSAIQQK
-51 SGAKILVVMEDAET
+51 SKAKMLVVMEDAET

-73 NRAMPTAKCGLL
+73 NRAMPTGECGLL

-105 RTDALNIMHNAQ
+105 RTDALNIIHNSQ
-117 ITTTPSTPNSK
+117 
-128 LSTKCSPKLGEL
+128 
-140 SEGLRGMQTLNS
+140 
-152 KLSTLNSKLNNGW
+152 NNGW
-165 LIVTS
+165 LIITS

-178 APQQAFET
+178 ATQQTFEK
-186 KRLIIRKGEIV
+186 KRLTIRKGEEI
-197 DSEKVIHSLAEWGF
+197 DSELIVRSLTEWGF
-211 ELVEFVYEPG
+211 EFVEFVYEPG
-221 QYAQRGSILD
+221 QYAQRGSIID

-243 DFWDDE
+243 DLWGDE

-262 SINEVEEISIL
+262 SINEIDEINIL
-273 PNVTAKGDKETIS
+273 PNVTAKGDNDIVS
-286 IFNFLPSD
+286 IFNFLPQD
-294 TIICWANMTFAIE
+294 TVICWANMTFAIE

-328 VLNILINGNIAK
+328 VLNLLINGNIAK
-340 EQIAN
+340 EQMAN
-345 FRHITLKNS
+345 FRHITLKNTS
-354 TLLNS
+354 LLSSQATTL
-359 QLSTECSPKLGEVH
+359 T
-373 EVGRGMLT
+373 
-381 LNFNQ
+381 FNQ

-400 ESLRSF
+400 NSLRSF
-406 INDGY
+406 INEGY

-421 QTDRIASIFDE
+421 QTDRIAAIFDE

-440 PIEGTIH
+440 AIEGTIH

-507 GKFAGLMVAENN
+507 GKFAGLMVTENN
-519 GKRQEVIKLLY
+519 GKRQEVIKLIYL
-530 QNDDVIF
+530 NDDAIF

-548 YKGKDGEPPRINKLG
+548 YKGKDGEPPRMNKLG
-563 TGAWERLKERTKAKV
+563 SGAWERLKERTKAKV
-578 KDIARDLIQ
+578 KDIARDLIL

-619 PDQATSTADIKH
+619 PDQAKSTADIKQ
-631 DMESALPMDRLV
+631 DMESSLPMDRLV

-678 ALQHYKTFSERLKEF
+678 ALQHYKTFSERLKDF
-693 PCRVEYL
+693 PCKVEYL
-700 SRAKKPSEVKVIKQD
+700 SRAKKPSEVKLIKQQ
-715 LADGKIDILI
+715 LAEGKIDILI

-730 VGKEIK
+730 VGKEIQ

-802 VTTEVCSYDD
+802 VTTEVCTYDD

-848 LVPDARVAVAHGQM
+848 LVPDARIAVAHGQM

-868 ETIIDFIDYEY
+868 QTIIDFIDYEY
-879 DILIATSV
+879 DVLIATSV

-925 KAYCYLIA
+925 KAFCYLMA
-933 PPFNMLTSDARRRL
+933 PPLNMLTSDARRRL

-1006 EFSGL
+1006 EFSQL
-1011 FADRKDAKD
+1011 FADRRDA
-1020 NYVSDCFIESDMEL
+1020 NTNFVNDCFIESDMEL

-1061 ALEEYKKRLNDRFGR
+1061 ALEEYRKRLTDRFGR

-1102 ILKRGKMHAYLVT
+1102 ILKRGKMHAYLVSNT
-1115 NQKSAF
+1115 KSAF

-1162 AYNIFNELNINT
+1162 AYNIFNELSIKK

>member
-10 LVGHPLIKD
+10 LAGHPLVKD
-19 ITKWMNSESKDLQLN
+19 TTKWMKSKSQNLQIN

-42 MMLSAIQQV
+42 MMLSAIQQK
-51 SGAKILVVMEDAET
+51 SKAKILVVMEDAET

-73 NRAMPTAKCGLL
+73 NRAMPTGECGLL

-105 RTDALNIMHNAQ
+105 RTDALNIIHNSQ
-117 ITTTPSTPNSK
+117 
-128 LSTKCSPKLGEL
+128 
-140 SEGLRGMQTLNS
+140 
-152 KLSTLNSKLNNGW
+152 NNGW
-165 LIVTS
+165 LIITS

-178 APQQAFET
+178 ATQQTFEK
-186 KRLIIRKGEIV
+186 KRLTIRKGEEI
-197 DSEKVIHSLAEWGF
+197 DSELIVHSLTEWGF
-211 ELVEFVYEPG
+211 EFVEFVYEPG
-221 QYAQRGSILD
+221 QYAQRGSIID

-243 DFWDDE
+243 DLWGDE
-249 VESIRVFDIEKQL
+249 VESIRIFDIEKQL
-262 SINEVEEISIL
+262 SINEIDEINIL
-273 PNVTAKGDKETIS
+273 PNVTAKGDKDTVS
-286 IFNFLPSD
+286 IFNFLPQD
-294 TIICWANMTFAIE
+294 TVICWANMTFAIE

-328 VLNILINGNIAK
+328 VLNLLINGNIAK
-340 EQIAN
+340 EQMAN
-345 FRHITLKNS
+345 FRHITLKNTS
-354 TLLNS
+354 LLSSQATTL
-359 QLSTECSPKLGEVH
+359 T
-373 EVGRGMLT
+373 
-381 LNFNQ
+381 FNQ

-400 ESLRSF
+400 NSLRSF
-406 INDGY
+406 INEGY

-421 QTDRIASIFDE
+421 QTDRIAAIFDE

-440 PIEGTIH
+440 AIEGTIH

-452 HDLSVCFFTDHQIFD
+452 HDISVCFFTDHQIFD

-507 GKFAGLMVAENN
+507 GKFAGLMVTENN
-519 GKRQEVIKLLY
+519 GKRQEVIKLIYL
-530 QNDDVIF
+530 NDDAIF

-548 YKGKDGEPPRINKLG
+548 YKGKDGEPPRMNKLG
-563 TGAWERLKERTKAKV
+563 SGAWERLKERTKAKV
-578 KDIARDLIQ
+578 KDIARDLIL

-619 PDQATSTADIKH
+619 PDQAKSTADIKQ
-631 DMESALPMDRLV
+631 DMESSLPMDRLV

-678 ALQHYKTFSERLKEF
+678 ALQHYKTFSERLKDF
-693 PCRVEYL
+693 PCKVEYL
-700 SRAKKPSEVKVIKQD
+700 SRAKKPSEVKLIKQQ
-715 LADGKIDILI
+715 LAEGKIDILI

-730 VGKEIK
+730 VGKEIQ

-802 VTTEVCSYDD
+802 VTTEVCTYDD

-848 LVPDARVAVAHGQM
+848 LVPDARIAVAHGQM

-868 ETIIDFIDYEY
+868 QTIIDFIDYEY
-879 DILIATSV
+879 DVLIATSV

-925 KAYCYLIA
+925 KAFCYLMA
-933 PPFNMLTSDARRRL
+933 PPLNMLTSDARRRL

-992 QKILNEALAELRDQ
+992 QKILNEALAELRNQ
-1006 EFSGL
+1006 EFSQL
-1011 FADRKDAKD
+1011 FADRRDA
-1020 NYVSDCFIESDMEL
+1020 NTNFVNDCFIESDMEL

-1061 ALEEYKKRLNDRFGR
+1061 ALEEYRKRLTDRFGR

-1087 VRLRWLAQRYGVERL
+1087 VHLRWLAQRYGVERL
-1102 ILKRGKMHAYLVT
+1102 ILKRGKMHAYLVSNT
-1115 NQKSAF
+1115 KSAF

-1162 AYNIFNELNINT
+1162 AYNIFNELSKKKISD

>member
-10 LVGHPLIKD
+10 LTGHPLVKD
-19 ITKWMNSESKDLQLN
+19 TTKWMKSKSQNLQIN

-42 MMLSAIQQV
+42 MMLSAIQQK
-51 SGAKILVVMEDAET
+51 SKAKMLVVMEDAET

-73 NRAMPTAKCGLL
+73 NRAMPTGECGLL

-105 RTDALNIMHNAQ
+105 RTDALNIIHNSQ
-117 ITTTPSTPNSK
+117 
-128 LSTKCSPKLGEL
+128 
-140 SEGLRGMQTLNS
+140 
-152 KLSTLNSKLNNGW
+152 NNGW
-165 LIVTS
+165 LIITS

-178 APQQAFET
+178 ATQQTFEK
-186 KRLIIRKGEIV
+186 KRLTIRKGEEI
-197 DSEKVIHSLAEWGF
+197 DSELIIRSLTEWGF
-211 ELVEFVYEPG
+211 EFVEFVYEPG
-221 QYAQRGSILD
+221 QYAQRGSIID

-243 DFWDDE
+243 DLWGDE

-262 SINEVEEISIL
+262 SINEIDEINIL
-273 PNVTAKGDKETIS
+273 PNVTAKGDKDTVS
-286 IFNFLPSD
+286 IFNFLPQD
-294 TIICWANMTFAIE
+294 TVICWANITFAIE
-307 RINDIYDDTLIKQ
+307 RINDIYDDTRIKQ

-328 VLNILINGNIAK
+328 VLNLLINGNIAK
-340 EQIAN
+340 EQMAN
-345 FRHITLKNS
+345 FRHITLKNTS
-354 TLLNS
+354 LLSSQATTL
-359 QLSTECSPKLGEVH
+359 T
-373 EVGRGMLT
+373 
-381 LNFNQ
+381 FNQ

-400 ESLRSF
+400 NSLRSF
-406 INDGY
+406 INEGY

-421 QTDRIASIFDE
+421 QTDRIAAIFDE
-432 RGDNIHFT
+432 RDDNIHFT
-440 PIEGTIH
+440 AIEGTIH

-507 GKFAGLMVAENN
+507 GKFAGLMVTENN
-519 GKRQEVIKLLY
+519 GKRQEVIKLIYL
-530 QNDDVIF
+530 NDDAIF

-548 YKGKDGEPPRINKLG
+548 YKGKDGEPPRMNKLG
-563 TGAWERLKERTKAKV
+563 SGAWERLKERTKAKV
-578 KDIARDLIQ
+578 KDIARDLIL

-619 PDQATSTADIKH
+619 PDQAKSTADIKQ
-631 DMESALPMDRLV
+631 DMESSLPMDRLV

-678 ALQHYKTFSERLKEF
+678 ALQHYKTFSERLKDF
-693 PCRVEYL
+693 PCKIEYL
-700 SRAKKPSEVKVIKQD
+700 SRAKKPSEVKLIKQQ
-715 LADGKIDILI
+715 LAEGKIDILI

-730 VGKEIK
+730 VGKEIQ

-802 VTTEVCSYDD
+802 VTTEVCTYDD

-848 LVPDARVAVAHGQM
+848 LVPDARIAVAHGQM

-868 ETIIDFIDYEY
+868 QTIIDFIDYEY
-879 DILIATSV
+879 DVLIATSV

-925 KAYCYLIA
+925 KAFCYLMA
-933 PPFNMLTSDARRRL
+933 PPLNMLTSDARRRL

-1006 EFSGL
+1006 EFSQL
-1011 FADRKDAKD
+1011 FADRRDA
-1020 NYVSDCFIESDMEL
+1020 NTNFVNDCFIESDMEL

-1061 ALEEYKKRLNDRFGR
+1061 ALEEYRKRLTDRFGR

-1102 ILKRGKMHAYLVT
+1102 ILKRGKMHAYLVSNT
-1115 NQKSAF
+1115 KSAF

-1162 AYNIFNELNINT
+1162 AYNIFNELSKKKISD

>member
-19 ITKWMNSESKDLQLN
+19 ITKWMNSDSKGLQLN

-105 RTDALNIMHNAQ
+105 RTDALNIIHKTCTN
-117 ITTTPSTPNSK
+117 SSLLTPNS
-128 LSTKCSPKLGEL
+128 
-140 SEGLRGMQTLNS
+140 
-152 KLSTLNSKLNNGW
+152 NGW

-186 KRLIIRKGEIV
+186 KRLTIRKGEII

-345 FRHITLKNS
+345 FRHIYLDKRQRT
-354 TLLNS
+354 
-359 QLSTECSPKLGEVH
+359 TESSPKLGEVH

-400 ESLRSF
+400 DSLRSF

-879 DILIATSV
+879 DVLIATSV

-925 KAYCYLIA
+925 KAYCYLIT

-1011 FADRKDAKD
+1011 FADRKNAKD

-1061 ALEEYKKRLNDRFGR
+1061 ALEEYKKRLTDRFGR
-1076 IPDEAGDLMTM
+1076 IPDEASDLMTM

-1151 VQVSN
+1151 VQISN

-1162 AYNIFNELNINT
+1162 AYNIFNALS

>member
-10 LVGHPLIKD
+10 LAGHPLVKD
-19 ITKWMNSESKDLQLN
+19 ATKWMKSKSQNLQIN

-42 MMLSAIQQV
+42 MMLSTIQQK
-51 SGAKILVVMEDAET
+51 SKAKMLVVMEDAET

-73 NRAMPTAKCGLL
+73 NRAMPIGECGLL

-105 RTDALNIMHNAQ
+105 RTDALNIIHNSQ
-117 ITTTPSTPNSK
+117 
-128 LSTKCSPKLGEL
+128 
-140 SEGLRGMQTLNS
+140 
-152 KLSTLNSKLNNGW
+152 NNGW
-165 LIVTS
+165 LIITS

-178 APQQAFET
+178 ATQQTFEK
-186 KRLIIRKGEIV
+186 KRLTIRKGEEI
-197 DSEKVIHSLAEWGF
+197 DSELIVHSLTEWGF
-211 ELVEFVYEPG
+211 EFVEFVYEPG
-221 QYAQRGSILD
+221 QYAQRGSIID

-243 DFWDDE
+243 DLWGDE

-262 SINEVEEISIL
+262 SINEIDEINIL
-273 PNVTAKGDKETIS
+273 PNVTAKGDKDTAS
-286 IFNFLPSD
+286 IFNFLPQN
-294 TIICWANMTFAIE
+294 TVICWANMTFAIE

-328 VLNILINGNIAK
+328 VLNLLINGNIAK
-340 EQIAN
+340 EQMAN
-345 FRHITLKNS
+345 FRHITLKNTS
-354 TLLNS
+354 LLSSQATTL
-359 QLSTECSPKLGEVH
+359 T
-373 EVGRGMLT
+373 
-381 LNFNQ
+381 FNQ

-400 ESLRSF
+400 NSLRSF
-406 INDGY
+406 INEGY

-421 QTDRIASIFDE
+421 QTDRIAAIFDE

-440 PIEGTIH
+440 AIEGTIH

-507 GKFAGLMVAENN
+507 GKFAGLMVTENN
-519 GKRQEVIKLLY
+519 GKRQEVIKLIYL
-530 QNDDVIF
+530 NDDAIF

-548 YKGKDGEPPRINKLG
+548 YKGKDGEPPRMNKLG
-563 TGAWERLKERTKAKV
+563 SGAWERLKERTKAKV
-578 KDIARDLIQ
+578 KDIARDLIL

-619 PDQATSTADIKH
+619 PDQAKSTADIKQ
-631 DMESALPMDRLV
+631 DMESSLPMDRLV

-678 ALQHYKTFSERLKEF
+678 ALQHYKTFSERLKDF
-693 PCRVEYL
+693 PCKIEYL
-700 SRAKKPSEVKVIKQD
+700 SRAKKPSEVKLIKQQ
-715 LADGKIDILI
+715 LAEGKIDILI

-730 VGKEIK
+730 VGKEIQ

-802 VTTEVCSYDD
+802 VTTEVCTYDD

-848 LVPDARVAVAHGQM
+848 LVPDARIAVAHGQM

-868 ETIIDFIDYEY
+868 QTIIDFIDYEY
-879 DILIATSV
+879 DVLIATSV

-925 KAYCYLIA
+925 KAFCYLMA
-933 PPFNMLTSDARRRL
+933 PPLNMLTSDARRRL

-1006 EFSGL
+1006 EFSQL
-1011 FADRKDAKD
+1011 FADRRDA
-1020 NYVSDCFIESDMEL
+1020 NTNFVNDCFIESDMEL

-1061 ALEEYKKRLNDRFGR
+1061 ALEEYRKRLTDRFGR

-1102 ILKRGKMHAYLVT
+1102 ILKRGKMHAYLVSNT
-1115 NQKSAF
+1115 KSTF

-1162 AYNIFNELNINT
+1162 AYNIFNELSIKK

>member
-1 MNYKDIIQI
+1 
-10 LVGHPLIKD
+10 
-19 ITKWMNSESKDLQLN
+19 
-34 GLQASGKG
+34 
-42 MMLSAIQQV
+42 
-51 SGAKILVVMEDAET
+51 
-65 AAYLYNDI
+65 
-73 NRAMPTAKCGLL
+73 
-85 PSSYKKSPKHGGLD
+85 
-99 LASEIM
+99 
-105 RTDALNIMHNAQ
+105 
-117 ITTTPSTPNSK
+117 
-128 LSTKCSPKLGEL
+128 
-140 SEGLRGMQTLNS
+140 
-152 KLSTLNSKLNNGW
+152 
-165 LIVTS
+165 
-170 PEGLIERV
+170 
-178 APQQAFET
+178 
-186 KRLIIRKGEIV
+186 
-197 DSEKVIHSLAEWGF
+197 
-211 ELVEFVYEPG
+211 
-221 QYAQRGSILD
+221 
-231 IFSFSNERPYRI
+231 
-243 DFWDDE
+243 
-249 VESIRVFDIEKQL
+249 
-262 SINEVEEISIL
+262 
-273 PNVTAKGDKETIS
+273 
-286 IFNFLPSD
+286 
-294 TIICWANMTFAIE
+294 
-307 RINDIYDDTLIKQ
+307 
-320 HSEKNVAD
+320 
-328 VLNILINGNIAK
+328 
-340 EQIAN
+340 
-345 FRHITLKNS
+345 
-354 TLLNS
+354 
-359 QLSTECSPKLGEVH
+359 
-373 EVGRGMLT
+373 
-381 LNFNQ
+381 
-386 SAQPPYHKNFDIVA
+386 
-400 ESLRSF
+400 
-406 INDGY
+406 
-411 AIHICSDSKK
+411 
-421 QTDRIASIFDE
+421 
-432 RGDNIHFT
+432 
-440 PIEGTIH
+440 
-447 EGFID
+447 
-452 HDLSVCFFTDHQIFD
+452 
-467 RYHKFSLKSDIAK
+467 
-480 AGKVSMTLKE
+480 
-490 INQLQ
+490 
-495 IGDYVV
+495 
-501 HIDHGI
+501 
-507 GKFAGLMVAENN
+507 
-519 GKRQEVIKLLY
+519 
-530 QNDDVIF
+530 
-537 VSIHGLHRISK
+537 
-548 YKGKDGEPPRINKLG
+548 
-563 TGAWERLKERTKAKV
+563 
-578 KDIARDLIQ
+578 
-587 LYAAR
+587 
-592 KAEKGFQ
+592 
-599 FTPDSYLQ
+599 
-607 HELEASFIYEDT
+607 
-619 PDQATSTADIKH
+619 
-631 DMESALPMDRLV
+631 
-643 CGDVGFGKTELAIR
+643 VGFGKTELAIR

-700 SRAKKPSEVKVIKQD
+700 SRAKKPAEVKTIKQD

-730 VGKEIK
+730 VGKDIK

-751 GVSVKEKLKA
+751 GVSIKEKLKA

-802 VTTEVCSYDD
+802 VATEVCSYDD

-848 LVPDARVAVAHGQM
+848 LVPDARIAVAHGQM

-879 DILIATSV
+879 DVLIATSV

-925 KAYCYLIA
+925 KAYCYLMT
-933 PPFNMLTSDARRRL
+933 PPLNLLTSDAKRRL

-992 QKILNEALAELRDQ
+992 QKILNEALSELRDQ

-1011 FADRKDAKD
+1011 FADRKNTND
-1020 NYVSDCFIESDMEL
+1020 NYVHDCFIESDMEL

-1061 ALEEYKKRLNDRFGR
+1061 ALEEYKKRLTDRFGR

-1102 ILKRGKMHAYLVT
+1102 ILKRGKMYAYLVS

-1121 YESKEFETLIQFCMA
+1121 YESKEFETLIQFCMT
-1136 NYKRCALSEKDNKRI
+1136 NYKRCALSEKDKKRI

-1156 INSVDD
+1156 VNSVDD
-1162 AYNIFNELNINT
+1162 AYNVFNELKIEN

>member
-1 MNYKDIIQI
+1 
-10 LVGHPLIKD
+10 
-19 ITKWMNSESKDLQLN
+19 
-34 GLQASGKG
+34 
-42 MMLSAIQQV
+42 
-51 SGAKILVVMEDAET
+51 
-65 AAYLYNDI
+65 
-73 NRAMPTAKCGLL
+73 
-85 PSSYKKSPKHGGLD
+85 
-99 LASEIM
+99 
-105 RTDALNIMHNAQ
+105 
-117 ITTTPSTPNSK
+117 
-128 LSTKCSPKLGEL
+128 
-140 SEGLRGMQTLNS
+140 
-152 KLSTLNSKLNNGW
+152 
-165 LIVTS
+165 
-170 PEGLIERV
+170 
-178 APQQAFET
+178 
-186 KRLIIRKGEIV
+186 
-197 DSEKVIHSLAEWGF
+197 
-211 ELVEFVYEPG
+211 

-262 SINEVEEISIL
+262 SINEIEEISIL
-273 PNVTAKGDKETIS
+273 PNVTAKGDKETVS

-345 FRHITLKNS
+345 FRHITLKKS
-354 TLLNS
+354 SLLNS
-359 QLSTECSPKLGEVH
+359 QLS
-373 EVGRGMLT
+373 T

-400 ESLRSF
+400 DSLRSF

-548 YKGKDGEPPRINKLG
+548 YKGKDGEPPRINKIG

-678 ALQHYKTFSERLKEF
+678 ALQHYKTFNERLKEF

-730 VGKEIK
+730 VGKDIQ

-802 VTTEVCSYDD
+802 VTTEVC
-812 EIIRDAIVT
+812 
-821 EMNRNGQVF
+821 
-830 LINNRVQNIY
+830 
-840 LIEQKVRA
+840 
-848 LVPDARVAVAHGQM
+848 
-862 PTEQLE
+862 
-868 ETIIDFIDYEY
+868 
-879 DILIATSV
+879 
-887 IESGVDIPNVNTIIV
+887 
-902 HNAHMF
+902 
-908 GLSDLHQLRGR
+908 
-919 VGRSNR
+919 
-925 KAYCYLIA
+925 
-933 PPFNMLTSDARRRL
+933 
-947 QAIETFAELG
+947 
-957 SGFNIAMQDLD
+957 
-968 IRGAGNI
+968 
-975 LGAEQSGFIT
+975 
-985 DLGYETY
+985 
-992 QKILNEALAELRDQ
+992 
-1006 EFSGL
+1006 
-1011 FADRKDAKD
+1011 
-1020 NYVSDCFIESDMEL
+1020 
-1034 MLPNWYVESQTER
+1034 
-1047 MALYRE
+1047 
-1053 LDNIQNER
+1053 
-1061 ALEEYKKRLNDRFGR
+1061 
-1076 IPDEAGDLMTM
+1076 
-1087 VRLRWLAQRYGVERL
+1087 
-1102 ILKRGKMHAYLVT
+1102 
-1115 NQKSAF
+1115 
-1121 YESKEFETLIQFCMA
+1121 
-1136 NYKRCALSEKDNKRI
+1136 
-1151 VQVSN
+1151 
-1156 INSVDD
+1156 
-1162 AYNIFNELNINT
+1162 